1 MTLIKRDHL
10 LAHMRDLIKD
20 RGTFRILY
28 QIPKFK
34 LIQRRTKRAMHLPIN
49 LHMRRD
55 IGLPPEHKPP
65 DLFKTLL

>member
-65 DLFKTLL
+65 DPFKTLL

>member
-1 MTLIKRDHL
+1 
-10 LAHMRDLIKD
+10 
-20 RGTFRILY
+20 LY